1 MIKKIYI
8 SWRKK
13 PGDRRFLIAV
23 LKRSASNGMTFKYL
37 DDFSAAQKE
46 GLDNFFGFGKDAEK
60 LSSTEIQ
67 NVVGLRVI
75 SKDKADKND
84 FLQFWE
90 ADKIQNNNA
99 FALLALT
106 QGKSPTDNFEFLADF
121 SPIEKQKLKFIT
133 DLSGLSHI
141 ELKKGTVKKG
151 DILSYR
157 TEPTNLFDDK
167 AIAVYK
173 DDLKIGYIKKVHNKI
188 FSKRQDLLLTVKAID
203 ENGKIRQVFIKV
215 EG

>member
-23 LKRSASNGMTFKYL
+23 LKRSTSNGMTFQYL

-67 NVVGLRVI
+67 NIVALRVI
-75 SKDKADKND
+75 SKDKADKKD

-90 ADKIQNNNA
+90 ADKNP
-99 FALLALT
+99 
-106 QGKSPTDNFEFLADF
+106 K
-121 SPIEKQKLKFIT
+121 
-133 DLSGLSHI
+133 
-141 ELKKGTVKKG
+141 
-151 DILSYR
+151 
-157 TEPTNLFDDK
+157 
-167 AIAVYK
+167 
-173 DDLKIGYIKKVHNKI
+173 
-188 FSKRQDLLLTVKAID
+188 
-203 ENGKIRQVFIKV
+203 
-215 EG
+215 

>member
-1 MIKKIYI
+1 M
-8 SWRKK
+8 SF
-13 PGDRRFLIAV
+13 D
-23 LKRSASNGMTFKYL
+23 MTFQYL

-67 NVVGLRVI
+67 NIVALRVI
-75 SKDKADKND
+75 SKDKADKKD

-99 FALLALT
+99 FTLLALT
-106 QGKSPTDNFEFLADF
+106 QGKSPTDNYEFLADF
-121 SPIEKQKLKFIT
+121 SSVEKQKLKFIT

-141 ELKKGTVKKG
+141 ELSKGTVKKG

-157 TEPTNLFDDK
+157 AEPSNLFDDK

-173 DDLKIGYIKKVHNKI
+173 EDLKIGYIKKVHNKI
-188 FSKRQDLLLTVKAID
+188 FSIRQDLLLTVKAID